1 MVYSDRFL
9 GALGAW
15 QRGWR
20 EDASQREAITK
31 ELLDAIAECNLP
43 NRVRSTNLKCYRKR
57 FLVPNNP
64 QNSGD
69 FVPLIL
75 NGSLQDEGVASWTT
89 EAKFAQDFKDPLRHG
104 AVSAVFGHTPVP
116 TEVIL
121 NIPALWTDPEFQ
133 RAVNSYA
140 QAGKPNAD
148 ALRHFKARQ
157 SEIILNSPLRANEIE
172 GFCGR
177 SSPFELLC
185 DLAGIQGEAAR
196 DEVWR
201 RLVEAGMFP
210 EQPMWLSKEAALR
223 ALANTEAKF
232 ADLLRKLETRTNFP
246 N

>member
-1 MVYSDRFL
+1 MVYSDCFL
-9 GALGAW
+9 RVLGAW

-20 EDASQREAITK
+20 EDASRREAITK

-43 NRVRSTNLKCYRKR
+43 NGVRSTNLKCYRKR

-75 NGSLQDEGVASWTT
+75 NGSLKDEGVASWTT
-89 EAKFAQDFKDPLRHG
+89 ELKFAQDFKDPLRHG
-104 AVSAVFGHTPVP
+104 TVSAVFGHTPAP
-116 TEVIL
+116 AEVIL
-121 NIPALWTDPEFQ
+121 KIPALWTDPEFQ
-133 RAVNSYA
+133 RAVDAYERA
-140 QAGKPNAD
+140 AKPNAD

-157 SEIILNSPLRANEIE
+157 SEIILNSPLLADEIE

-185 DLAGIQGEAAR
+185 DLAGIQGDAAR
-196 DEVWR
+196 DEFWR

-210 EQPMWLSKEAALR
+210 EQPMWLGKEAALR
-223 ALANTEAKF
+223 ALANTEARF
-232 ADLLRKLETRTNFP
+232 ADLLRKLETRTKTSN
-246 N
+246 